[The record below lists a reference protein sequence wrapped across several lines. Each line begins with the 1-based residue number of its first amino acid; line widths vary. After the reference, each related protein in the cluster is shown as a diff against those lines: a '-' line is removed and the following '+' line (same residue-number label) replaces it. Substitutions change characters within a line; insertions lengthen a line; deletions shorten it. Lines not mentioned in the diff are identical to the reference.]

1 LPKAVLKQIEEVKV
15 LKKTFLAVSVGAAL
29 ASAGAQ
35 ATPTFDY
42 TQALWT
48 NQAQAGV
55 DNFAIPDVAFTLGT
69 EYTDNDTVTF
79 TWSVDVDGSYSTS
92 LDGTPANAKNFA
104 DMKLGLLS
112 STSNSATYRVVT
124 LVPYQAAGGT
134 GCLGEVIDGTETAD
148 GDDCPIVTTGASFT
162 LTDDGVT
169 DLTIENAEDGSGLT
183 GAFQAIA
190 QGGAALDGTET
201 AVPLLDENGAGVTDD
216 TTNLFA
222 FQDQYASNAAG
233 SSGVSKVIEVD
244 PASADDRK
252 GIFTTAGAN
261 SVDEDTIVVD
271 FTEVTGGHLALT
283 TGLVITVSGDF
294 SWVYDN
300 DATTAGI
307 QPIDADI
314 VRASDIGAVSAT
326 VALTSSSATFTYAS
340 AATAQADPDL
350 DLTGGVTITFDN
362 DTNDA
367 DGAGAGTAK
376 MEIEDTAFT
385 VSSVI
390 EYTPVLATY
399 TDANNDNDADVVA
412 TYAAAGLDLTAISS
426 AGGTWSYNGSVVDVY
441 AMPTSFARNLP
452 FIWLTNSGAE
462 SGEVFAV
469 ATTEDGTE
477 VDMGE
482 IGTIGSTEIKSFST
496 AVQDALTAEGIT
508 TGRVTLELTTSVP
521 ACDINVSAQYYNIS
535 STDRAA
541 LETSQTIGN
550 VYSTDDDS
558 ADANRCNL

>member
-1 LPKAVLKQIEEVKV
+1 V

-29 ASAGAQ
+29 VSAGAQ
-35 ATPTFDY
+35 ATPTFNY

-48 NQAQAGV
+48 NQAQEGV
-55 DNFAIPDVAFTLGT
+55 EDFAIPDVEFTLGT

-79 TWSVDVDGSYSTS
+79 SWSVDVDGDYSTS
-92 LDGTPANAKNFA
+92 LDGTPADAKNFA

-112 STSNSATYRVVT
+112 STSTSATYRVVT

-134 GCLGEVIDGTETAD
+134 GCAGEVAPALTAD

-169 DLTIENAEDGSGLT
+169 DLTIANAGDGSGLT
-183 GAFQAIA
+183 GTFAAIA

-201 AVPLLDENGAGVTDD
+201 PVALLDENGAGVDDD
-216 TTNLFA
+216 TVNLIA
-222 FQDQYASNAAG
+222 FQDQYAVNVAG
-233 SSGVSKVIEVD
+233 SSGVSKIIEVD
-244 PASADDRK
+244 PAAADDRK
-252 GIFTTAGAN
+252 AIFTTAGVN
-261 SVDEDTIVVD
+261 SIDEDTIVVD
-271 FTEVTGGHLALT
+271 FTEVATGHLALT

-314 VRASDIGAVSAT
+314 VRASSIGAVAPT
-326 VALTSSSATFTYAS
+326 VAITSTAATFTYVS

-390 EYTPVLATY
+390 EYTPILATY
-399 TDANNDNDADVVA
+399 TDGNNDNDAGAPLA
-412 TYAAAGLDLTAISS
+412 TYAATGTDLAALSS
-426 AGGTWSYNGSVVDVY
+426 AGGAWSYNGSVVDVY
-441 AMPTSFARNLP
+441 AMPTSFAKNLP
-452 FIWLTNSGAE
+452 FIWITNSGAE

-469 ATTEDGTE
+469 ATTEDGTA

-482 IGTIGSTEIKSFST
+482 IGTIGATEIKSFST
-496 AVQDALTAEGIT
+496 EVQDALTAEGIT

-521 ACDINVSAQYYNIS
+521 SCDINVSAQYYNIACFWCNEN
-535 STDRAA
+535 DRYCR
-541 LETSQTIGN
+541 LGYLPIRLHFWLP
-550 VYSTDDDS
+550 
-558 ADANRCNL
+558 NRWSRR